1 MDNSNKTILIID
13 DEAHI
18 RRILE
23 MKFKNAGFK
32 IITAKNGQEGFEL
45 IQSKTPDVIISDIN
59 MPQLNGKD
67 LCKMINPMKKDR
79 TFLTIIMTARIKAD
93 EEEWINTMT
102 DTLFMEKPFSP
113 SKVLE
118 AVVLYLDGK

>member
-1 MDNSNKTILIID
+1 LDNSNKTILIID